1 MAVYITKLSLVAG
14 ISALLAGLEKR
25 WVAEAQA
32 PHLERVFTTLA
43 EIDPTDEKV
52 AANLDSITFSEYVDR
67 ISDDEVIRSMGKMI
81 SRGLMGIE
89 ADVASALWL
98 VNYIQRGTGIEN
110 LISDLK
116 HGGQH
121 LRIRQEDGQYSLT
134 AFFVGNIGHK
144 WSLKSKE
151 ERKRSGWE
159 HLKKMYGHVVSSIP
173 EPIKVIEKEWTKD
186 PWVMGGVVPGM
197 LVGAITSHVGQSLI
211 TPHHNIH
218 FVGSETSTEWM
229 GFVEGALRS
238 GRREANEVLLF
249 NYNLVKLSSRILE
262 YLNLNAL
269 LASST
274 MNAAVL
280 FACLSGLASAT
291 SLYSSYSFNP
301 LEHLGGVAPYFEP
314 QDPPTSPAAPQG
326 CTAVKAAYLSRH
338 AAIYSNDFDYEEY
351 IEPFISKVENHTGID
366 WTRVP
371 SLNFLADWTAPISD
385 AEQEL
390 LTRVGK
396 HEASQ
401 LGVSL
406 SFRYPNLKLPSR
418 VWTSSAERTFDSAR
432 ALVRGFETDEDE
444 INVVSIYESE
454 ESGADSLTP
463 YKACPAYSSSYGSEQ
478 SSVYL
483 DIFTKPIMARLNHLA
498 PKFNFTKT
506 DVYGMMQL
514 CGYETVIR
522 GSSPFCDLDL
532 FSPDDWLAW
541 EYTADLMYH
550 YNVGYGNNISGPIGL
565 PWLNATG
572 RQLMNDSGEDLY
584 ISFTHRELPPT
595 VLVAM
600 GIFNNSAF
608 GGSQSS
614 EMPLDRINHRRA
626 WKSSHVMPFSSNI
639 AIERL
644 NCSGSFG
651 FDDGDYYRVLVNSAP
666 QPLPDCVD
674 GPGTSCSKDG
684 FEKYLQ
690 ARTDMFEGFSDKC
703 GVEYKNSTDVLT
715 IYEDTKSENGTSVG

>member
-1 MAVYITKLSLVAG
+1 
-14 ISALLAGLEKR
+14 
-25 WVAEAQA
+25 
-32 PHLERVFTTLA
+32 
-43 EIDPTDEKV
+43 
-52 AANLDSITFSEYVDR
+52 
-67 ISDDEVIRSMGKMI
+67 
-81 SRGLMGIE
+81 
-89 ADVASALWL
+89 
-98 VNYIQRGTGIEN
+98 
-110 LISDLK
+110 
-116 HGGQH
+116 
-121 LRIRQEDGQYSLT
+121 
-134 AFFVGNIGHK
+134 
-144 WSLKSKE
+144 
-151 ERKRSGWE
+151 
-159 HLKKMYGHVVSSIP
+159 
-173 EPIKVIEKEWTKD
+173 
-186 PWVMGGVVPGM
+186 
-197 LVGAITSHVGQSLI
+197 
-211 TPHHNIH
+211 
-218 FVGSETSTEWM
+218 
-229 GFVEGALRS
+229 
-238 GRREANEVLLF
+238 
-249 NYNLVKLSSRILE
+249 
-262 YLNLNAL
+262 
-269 LASST
+269 

-280 FACLSGLASAT
+280 FACLSGLSSAT
-291 SLYSSYSFNP
+291 SLYSTYSFNP

-326 CTAVKAAYLSRH
+326 CTAVRAAYLSRH

-366 WTRVP
+366 WSKVP
-371 SLNFLADWTAPISD
+371 SLNFLANWVAPISD

-444 INVVSIYESE
+444 INVVSVYESE

-478 SSVYL
+478 SGVYL

-550 YNVGYGNNISGPIGL
+550 YNVGYGNSISGPIGL

-572 RQLMNDSGEDLY
+572 SRLMDDDGEDLY

-608 GGSQSS
+608 GGSQAS

-684 FEKYLQ
+684 FQKYLQ
-690 ARTDMFEGFSDKC
+690 DRTDRFEGFSDKC

-715 IYEDTKSENGTSVG
+715 IYENTKDENGTTVG